1 MPGYFNFELNIN
13 AIHLLEQNV
22 DKIDWNILSMKK
34 RMDVIREELM
44 MKCMHPSRLEKLL
57 ELGGD
62 AFLILATEP
71 TLGALRGLGH
81 WI

>member
-1 MPGYFNFELNIN
+1 MPGCFVELNIN

-34 RMDVIREELM
+34 LM